1 MSGFSEKP
9 VATLTRDGRRLNL
22 RHGPID
28 LIVDADGPPAEVKLA
43 YRQAVSA
50 FETVLTELVGE
61 LDLLR
66 SPVGAVV
73 PSGSIALQMHKAAAQ
88 HTDQFVTPMVAVAG
102 AVADHVLR
110 VLTEGRDLER
120 VSVNN
125 GGDIALYLADDQRF
139 DIGVCANLETGEMTG
154 NIRITAEDVIG
165 GIATSGW
172 RGRSHS
178 LGIADT
184 VTVLAKDA
192 ATADAAATMIANEV
206 TLDQSPNVRRAPA
219 KHLSPDSD
227 LGDRLVAISVGR
239 LTTDEIGKAL
249 DRGLFAANTMVES
262 GLIAA
267 AFLCLAGEA
276 RIAGDRCALT
286 SVAVPRRDR
295 IPEEAH
301 A

>member
-9 VATLTRDGRRLNL
+9 VAALTRDGGRLNL

-28 LIVDADGPPAEVKLA
+28 LIVDAEGTPAEVKLA

-50 FETVLTELVGE
+50 FETVLTELVSE

-66 SPVGAVV
+66 SQVGAVV
-73 PSGSIALQMHKAAAQ
+73 PSGTVARQMHNAAKFHA
-88 HTDQFVTPMVAVAG
+88 DQLVTPMVAVAG
-102 AVADHVLR
+102 SVADHILDS
-110 VLTEGRDLER
+110 LMAGRDLER

-139 DIGVCANLETGEMTG
+139 DIGVCANPETGEMTG
-154 NIRITAEDVIG
+154 NIRITAEDVIR

-178 LGIADT
+178 LGIADA

-206 TLDQSPNVRRAPA
+206 TLDRSPNVRLAPA
-219 KHLSPDSD
+219 NELSPDSD
-227 LGDRLVAISVGR
+227 LGDRLVTISVGR
-239 LTTDEIGKAL
+239 LTTDEIDEAL

-267 AFLCLAGEA
+267 AFLCLAGEV
-276 RIAGDRCALT
+276 RIADDRCALT
-286 SVAVPRRDR
+286 PVAVPRRDR
-295 IPEEAH
+295 ILEEAH